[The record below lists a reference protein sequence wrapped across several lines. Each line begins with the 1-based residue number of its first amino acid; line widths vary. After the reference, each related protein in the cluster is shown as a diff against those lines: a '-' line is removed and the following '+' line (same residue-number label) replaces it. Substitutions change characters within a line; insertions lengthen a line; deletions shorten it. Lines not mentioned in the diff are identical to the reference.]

1 MKATKQKF
9 PVELFITL
17 DKVVLT
23 FQSMDKIHK
32 EWPFKVKATK
42 QYFSTLSF
50 IVLILPIPTFKF
62 PVDKILNLDRH
73 HESYWVIFSFGPK
86 CLLFSAFC

>member
-32 EWPFKVKATK
+32 E
-42 QYFSTLSF
+42 
-50 IVLILPIPTFKF
+50 
-62 PVDKILNLDRH
+62 
-73 HESYWVIFSFGPK
+73 
-86 CLLFSAFC
+86 